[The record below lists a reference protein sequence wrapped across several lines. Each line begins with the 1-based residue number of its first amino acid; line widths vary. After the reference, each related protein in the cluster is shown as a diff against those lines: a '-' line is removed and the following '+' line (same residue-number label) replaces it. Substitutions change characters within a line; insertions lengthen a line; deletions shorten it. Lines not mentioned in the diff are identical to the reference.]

1 MKTSHIAVCAL
12 LILAAAIATLIY
24 YPDFPPTVP
33 VHWGVDGT
41 PDGYG
46 PRAILWLLGPGL
58 MGAILIIGLSLP
70 WLSPKRF
77 EVDTFKGTCSYFTV
91 VIIFMLGL
99 LHAAV
104 LHAILTGS
112 HEMSR
117 IVPLGVF
124 VLLILLGNP
133 LGKVKRNFFIG
144 IKTPWTLANERVWY
158 ATHRLCARLMVA
170 SGLFGL
176 VAVAVNA
183 AAWIL
188 IALACGWSVIVVI
201 FSLVYYKRLEK
212 AGRLEAV

>member
-1 MKTSHIAVCAL
+1 MKRTHIAVCAF
-12 LILAAAIATLIY
+12 LIVAAALATLIY
-24 YPDFPPTVP
+24 YPALPATVP
-33 VHWGVDGT
+33 VHWNVDGT

-46 PRAILWLLGPGL
+46 PRAILWLVGPGM
-58 MGAILIIGLSLP
+58 MGVMLIVGLSLP

-77 EVDTFKGTCSYFTV
+77 ELETFKATHSYFTL
-91 VIIFMLGL
+91 VIVLMLGL
-99 LHAAV
+99 LYGAV

-117 IVPLGVF
+117 TVPLGAF

-170 SGLFGL
+170 SGLLGL
-176 VAVAVNA
+176 VAVSVNA
-183 AAWIL
+183 ANWIL
-188 IALACGWSVIVVI
+188 ISLASGWGVAGVI
-201 FSLVYYKRLEK
+201 FSLVYYKKLERNDQLK
-212 AGRLEAV
+212 AG